1 MCTAYEL
8 GKRGGSFPD
17 RVNAE
22 AIGILSEILE
32 TRLIRPTLPAPV
44 ITAEGELE
52 TMRWGFHRPFSHAIV
67 NSREDKLESV
77 VWKKAMAEHRC
88 LIPAAAYYEWSG
100 PKGNKRTHRF
110 TQVAGEWLWI
120 AGIWEENAELG
131 RCFSMITTQ
140 ANSPVV
146 GIHDRMPAVLRTQE
160 IGSFLDGGLA
170 TFKPEAE
177 SLRVGDAPNPLRK
190 KKKEPPAQGE
200 LF

>member
-140 ANSPVV
+140 ANSRVV